1 MFAITRR
8 IVTAALLVP
17 LLLFAVA
24 GTSFASWR
32 CGSDGVARASCCCPK
47 QKSAEPAAGAVVSG
61 VGCCQVEQ
69 HHFDKA
75 PTDVPRK
82 LAASQLTVAAAFVAL
97 PVATAP
103 ALPPPPLRL
112 APLELAPEK
121 PGGGRAIVLFKQ
133 AFLL

>member
-1 MFAITRR
+1 MFASTRR

-32 CGSDGVARASCCCPK
+32 CQSDGIARASCCCPK
-47 QKSAEPAAGAVVSG
+47 QKAAEPAAGPVVSG

-69 HHFDKA
+69 HDFDKA
-75 PTDVPRK
+75 PSDVPRK

-97 PVATAP
+97 PVAAVPDLPAP
-103 ALPPPPLRL
+103 SLRL
-112 APLELAPEK
+112 APLALAPEK
-121 PGGGRAIVLFKQ
+121 PGGGRAIVVFKQ